1 MMEKVFAALGVSLKE
16 ILTMLSALYVILE
29 YATISGFL
37 HGGFVTLGEIFG
49 YFGLNEVQSWLADFY
64 AKVSSDDALP
74 YGKAISF
81 ILLFVAC
88 FYFVTEYTRR
98 TPTNLLPKASF
109 LVWILWA
116 ASTDLFNKHLLFTS
130 HTAVIILALL
140 MILLCNLLKKESDT
154 LARFVLASAS
164 CVAVPFYLVI
174 APVALLL
181 GKTSNDGAAPRN

>member
-1 MMEKVFAALGVSLKE
+1 MTEKVFAALGVPLKE
-16 ILTMLSALYVILE
+16 MLKMSSALYMVLE
-29 YATISGFL
+29 CATISGFL

-49 YFGLNEVQSWLADFY
+49 YFGLEVQSWLADFY

-74 YGKAISF
+74 YGKTISF
-81 ILLFVAC
+81 ILLCVAC
-88 FYFVTEYTRR
+88 SYFVTEYTRR

-116 ASTDLFNKHLLFTS
+116 ASTDLFNKHLLFTW

-154 LARFVLASAS
+154 LARFFLACVS

-181 GKTSNDGAAPRN
+181 GKTSNDGAATRN